1 MILLYHHVAPADQKP
16 GTPESAESWKLYF
29 TPEQLAVQLREL
41 TRRGFRIVSLPDL
54 VSAIRRRGWEPLKKV
69 AITFDDGWTD
79 NYVYALPVLRRLGV
93 PATFFVTTRH
103 IHHGVADP
111 ARMSVD
117 QLKDLLRRDMTIGSH
132 SRTHPNLLE
141 VTEAQARE
149 EIAGSK
155 TDLERALGTRID
167 LFAYPYGAH
176 HRIQVDL
183 VRKAGYSAAF
193 SAGGGAQN
201 TRLGMFW
208 LFRHGLSPDM
218 NGPEDRQAFAPLRGT
233 LRGLY
238 RDLRKRL
245 GYPLLAA
252 LTRSKS

>member
-1 MILLYHHVAPADQKP
+1 MILLYHHTAPVSQTQKNADS
-16 GTPESAESWKLYF
+16 GESWKLYL
-29 TPEQLAVQLREL
+29 TPEQLAMQLREL
-41 TRRGFRIVSLPDL
+41 TQRGFRFVTLPGL
-54 VSAIRRRGWEPLKKV
+54 VSTIAHRGWEPWKQV
-69 AITFDDGWTD
+69 AITFDDGYVD
-79 NYVYALPVLRRLGV
+79 NYIHALPVLHQFGV
-93 PATFFVTTRH
+93 SATFFVTTSH
-103 IHHGVADP
+103 IHQGVADP
-111 ARMSVD
+111 TRMSLD
-117 QLKDLLRRDMTIGSH
+117 ELKDLLRCGMTIGSH

-155 TDLERALGTRID
+155 TDLEQALGTRIN

-176 HRIQVDL
+176 HRFQVDL

-193 SAGGGAQN
+193 AAGGGAQN

-208 LFRHGLSPDM
+208 LFRYGLSPDL

-252 LTRSKS
+252 LNRSRS